1 MIDRPHH
8 VDLDYLTT
16 HDLGRDVHET
26 LSMEIF
32 GDFFNVVLMNIA
44 LRALRSQE
52 WWDSWSCIAVRVVTG
67 GLLGGIAP
75 AALRAAWDRDGSTLK
90 PLRPPGPRP

>member
-52 WWDSWSCIAVRVVTG
+52 WWDSSSCIAVRVVMVVSSAVS
-67 GLLGGIAP
+67 LPRRYA
-75 AALRAAWDRDGSTLK
+75 
-90 PLRPPGPRP
+90 PPGIETGAR